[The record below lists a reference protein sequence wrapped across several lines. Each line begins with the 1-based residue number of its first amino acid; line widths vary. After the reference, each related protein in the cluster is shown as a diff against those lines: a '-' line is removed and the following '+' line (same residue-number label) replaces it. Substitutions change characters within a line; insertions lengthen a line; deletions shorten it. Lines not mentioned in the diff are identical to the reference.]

1 MRSRSRFA
9 IALALAAG
17 LGAWLIWTSI
27 GGSLETYTSPSGL
40 VRTDHST
47 YRLNGRVNPGY
58 GANPAEQAQSAEGLT
73 FVVRDKDKPKS
84 TVTVKYQGSVPDA
97 FTINREVV
105 VTGHMENGV
114 FMADRGSLIT
124 LCPSKFMQKAADEGK
139 TMPADIKVPAASQGK

>member
-9 IALALAAG
+9 IALALAVG

-40 VRTDHST
+40 TRTDHST

-58 GANPAEQAQSAEGLT
+58 GANPAEQAQGPNGLT
-73 FVVRDKDKPKS
+73 FVVRDKEKPKS

-97 FTINREVV
+97 FAVDREVV
-105 VTGHMENGV
+105 LTGHMENGT

-139 TMPADIKVPAASQGK
+139 TMPDNIKVPAASTGK